1 MKTFYVTYNTKG
13 IIVDNERN
21 EAKDPKMVRSH
32 IRDMYVAEEPLE
44 IRSMTQNGKQI
55 VTKADKGDIIL
66 TFYNY
71 NNDDFNTPIVIKNAE
86 WKKRVHAE
94 IAREAAK
101 EEEYRVKANLSEA
114 CKCCADGD
122 NYC

>member
-1 MKTFYVTYNTKG
+1 MKTFYVTSSTRG

-21 EAKDPKMVRSH
+21 EAKDPKEVYHR

-66 TFYNY
+66 TFYN
-71 NNDDFNTPIVIKNAE
+71 NCDGDFNTPIVIKNAE

-94 IAREAAK
+94 IAREAAEK
-101 EEEYRVKANLSEA
+101 EEYRIRASFNLSEPCDN
-114 CKCCADGD
+114 CKESCC
-122 NYC
+122 